1 MHVELHFCRTAKD
14 AARLEYAGLPR
25 YDIEPS
31 RCGACHARVGEV
43 NGSNEETVFWK
54 PLTVVV
60 WDTGVDVLCE
70 RCTSPVDKITT
81 AR

>member
-1 MHVELHFCRTAKD
+1 MHVELHVCRTAKD

-31 RCGACHARVGEV
+31 HCGACNARVGEV
-43 NGSNEETVFWK
+43 NGTEGAVFWR

-60 WDTGVDVLCE
+60 WENGVDVLCGK
-70 RCTSPVDKITT
+70 CTGPVDKLTKN
-81 AR
+81 R